1 MSPIDL
7 LIAVFDC
14 LVDSSELYHNKLF
27 KEENMKISKLLD
39 KISSDDHGNRKLQQW
54 FQPHIVGAGCTMI
67 SMEMNTFTKSI
78 SVVGTSMITTTFI
91 DSWTF
96 DSSANHSTPVL
107 WQFLLTAT
115 QTELTKEKNKIKN
128 PEKVCYFASISDSI

>member
-14 LVDSSELYHNKLF
+14 SVDSSELYHNELF
-27 KEENMKISKLLD
+27 KEENTKISKLLD

-67 SMEMNTFTKSI
+67 LTEMNTFTKSI
-78 SVVGTSMITTTFI
+78 SVVGMSVITTTFI

-96 DSSANHSTPVL
+96 DSSANHPTPVL

-115 QTELTKEKNKIKN
+115 QMELTKKKNRIKN